1 MKRWLMLCILG
12 VATYGMA
19 VGQGLNAFKNRLSSP
34 DPNYQSR
41 VVATEHGEAAT
52 AVQSARTALSG
63 SKLRGYR
70 ILIYSANTQ
79 NARSEAEAT
88 VTRFKDLYP
97 TVPVNMVYELPNFK
111 VMVGYFL
118 TSEEALVLWGK
129 IKGEFERALVIR
141 ADITLDDLKKST
153 LPQEASSSEDTE
165 ESKQKVE

>member
-1 MKRWLMLCILG
+1 MKKWLMLCILS
-12 VATYGMA
+12 VTYGVA

-70 ILIYSANTQ
+70 IMIYSANTQ
-79 NARSEAEAT
+79 NARTEAEAT
-88 VTRFKDLYP
+88 VARFKNLYP

-153 LPQEASSSEDTE
+153 LPQEENSSEHPDGVQ
-165 ESKQKVE
+165 QKVE

>member
-1 MKRWLMLCILG
+1 MKRWLMLCIMS
-12 VATYGMA
+12 VATCGITA
-19 VGQGLNAFKNRLSSP
+19 GQGLSAFKNRLSSP

-88 VTRFKDLYP
+88 VARFKDLYP

>member
-1 MKRWLMLCILG
+1 ML
-12 VATYGMA
+12 
-19 VGQGLNAFKNRLSSP
+19 LS
-34 DPNYQSR
+34 
-41 VVATEHGEAAT
+41 
-52 AVQSARTALSG
+52 
-63 SKLRGYR
+63 KKF

-88 VTRFKDLYP
+88 VARFKDLYP

-129 IKGEFERALVIR
+129 IKGEFDRALVIR

-153 LPQEASSSEDTE
+153 LPQEASTSEDAE
-165 ESKQKVE
+165 EAKPKVD

>member
-1 MKRWLMLCILG
+1 MKRWLMLCIMS
-12 VATYGMA
+12 VATCGITA
-19 VGQGLNAFKNRLSSP
+19 GQGLSAFKNRLSSP

-88 VTRFKDLYP
+88 VARFKDLYP

-141 ADITLDDLKKST
+141 ADITLEDLKNST
-153 LPQEASSSEDTE
+153 LPQKNVPEEAANDE
-165 ESKQKVE
+165 KQ

>member
-41 VVATEHGEAAT
+41 VIVKEHGEAAT

-88 VTRFKDLYP
+88 VARFKDLYP

-129 IKGEFERALVIR
+129 IKGEFDRALVIR

-153 LPQEASSSEDTE
+153 LPQEASTSEDAE
-165 ESKQKVE
+165 EAKPKVD

>member
-1 MKRWLMLCILG
+1 MKKWLMLCILS
-12 VATYGMA
+12 VTYGVA
-19 VGQGLNAFKNRLSSP
+19 VGQGLNTFKNRLSSP

-52 AVQSARTALSG
+52 VVQSARTALSG

-79 NARSEAEAT
+79 TARSEAEAT
-88 VTRFKDLYP
+88 VARFKNLYP

-141 ADITLDDLKKST
+141 ADITLDDLKQST
-153 LPQEASSSEDTE
+153 LPQDGSSSADAVGAE
-165 ESKQKVE
+165 QKAE